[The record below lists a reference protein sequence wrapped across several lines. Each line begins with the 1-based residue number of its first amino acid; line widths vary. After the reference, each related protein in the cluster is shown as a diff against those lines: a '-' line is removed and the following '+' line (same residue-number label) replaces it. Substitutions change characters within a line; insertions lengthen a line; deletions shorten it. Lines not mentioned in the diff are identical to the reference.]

1 MFDLGWSEIAL
12 IAVLAVIVLGPKEL
26 PTAMRTVAR
35 WVRKARSL
43 AGDFQRHLDEVVKE
57 AELDDLRNDV
67 RRIAHTDIGRE
78 IDKAVDPDGAV
89 QKSLRIEEPA
99 PSGGP
104 TLSLDDR
111 IDPTGPAKA
120 PEPATEPAASPV
132 DDTPPRPAPPP
143 AGDRTK
149 D

>member
-43 AGDFQRHLDEVVKE
+43 AGDFQRHLDDVVKE
-57 AELDDLRNDV
+57 AELDDLRKEA
-67 RRIAHTDIGRE
+67 RRIATTDIGRE
-78 IDKAVDPDGAV
+78 IDKAVDPDGSV
-89 QKSLRIEEPA
+89 QKSLRIEETSAA
-99 PSGGP
+99 PSGP
-104 TLSLDDR
+104 TLSMDDR

-120 PEPATEPAASPV
+120 PEPEAPGGANSA
-132 DDTPPRPAPPP
+132 DTK
-143 AGDRTK
+143 TK

>member
-57 AELDDLRNDV
+57 ADLDDLRQEA

-78 IDKAVDPDGAV
+78 IDKAVDPDGTAAR
-89 QKSLRIEEPA
+89 SLSIDSSTAAPPA
-99 PSGGP
+99 ASGP

-111 IDPTGPAKA
+111 IDPTGPAGSSA
-120 PEPATEPAASPV
+120 PAAPV
-132 DDTPPRPAPPP
+132 PADTKP
-143 AGDRTK
+143 K

>member
-57 AELDDLRNDV
+57 ADLDDLRQEA

-78 IDKAVDPDGAV
+78 IDKAVDPDGTAAR
-89 QKSLRIEEPA
+89 SLSIDSSPTTAATPPPA
-99 PSGGP
+99 ASGP

-111 IDPTGPAKA
+111 IDPTGPA
-120 PEPATEPAASPV
+120 PSSASP
-132 DDTPPRPAPPP
+132 TASPAPVP
-143 AGDRTK
+143 ADTK
-149 D
+149 PKD